1 MSHLATEI
9 AMACG
14 DWYAFFMPKEDMMKG
29 HQMRWTGCKSQD
41 FAGEISTHIWDG
53 KGLNRELPERE

>member
-1 MSHLATEI
+1 MQENDLFAATKRN
-9 AMACG
+9 AP
-14 DWYAFFMPKEDMMKG
+14 FLLLN
-29 HQMRWTGCKSQD
+29 CKSQD